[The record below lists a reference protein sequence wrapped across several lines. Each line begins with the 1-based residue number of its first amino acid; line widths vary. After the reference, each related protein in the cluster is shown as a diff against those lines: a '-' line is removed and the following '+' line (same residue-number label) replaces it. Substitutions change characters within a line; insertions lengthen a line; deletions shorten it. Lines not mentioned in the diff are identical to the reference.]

1 MRDTDEAGEEARA
14 QNVESQSRSPRERLI
29 SGRKKERFR
38 QTLRT
43 VTSAWSTL
51 PVGFPLSHPNLIH
64 TSYLPSTRPFALD
77 LCRAGKTR
85 CDGPYLSQEYCFLNR
100 AHTKDST
107 ERAGPRGCARS
118 EVIRR
123 VMASWPRPLPAQT
136 RSLVITDATLPHA

>member
-29 SGRKKERFR
+29 SGRKERFR

-64 TSYLPSTRPFALD
+64 TSYPTSTRPFALD
-77 LCRAGKTR
+77 LCSAAKTR
-85 CDGPYLSQEYCFLNR
+85 CDSPYLSQEYGFLN
-100 AHTKDST
+100 
-107 ERAGPRGCARS
+107 
-118 EVIRR
+118 
-123 VMASWPRPLPAQT
+123 
-136 RSLVITDATLPHA
+136 